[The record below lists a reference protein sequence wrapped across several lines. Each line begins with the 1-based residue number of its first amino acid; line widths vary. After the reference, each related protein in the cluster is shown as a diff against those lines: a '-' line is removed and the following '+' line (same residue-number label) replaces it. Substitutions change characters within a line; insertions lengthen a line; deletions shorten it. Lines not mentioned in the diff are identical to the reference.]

1 VDEASR
7 RAWLTVAEAEASD
20 DERREP
26 RIWKNS
32 PGRRSYTPAPGSL
45 EKMLARGATI
55 DKWRA
60 APVEIGPAR
69 PLDGQQKEDIVKY
82 ALLLYF
88 DPDRP
93 AEQRSATNPQI
104 MADWIAYTRAIKQ
117 SGALLDV
124 QQLHEVDTATAVRRR
139 DGELMLTDGPFA
151 ETKEHLLGFY
161 LIDVPDL
168 DTALDWA
175 GKMPNVGRGT
185 VEVRPVMEGMAWQAV
200 LNE

>member
-1 VDEASR
+1 
-7 RAWLTVAEAEASD
+7 
-20 DERREP
+20 
-26 RIWKNS
+26 
-32 PGRRSYTPAPGSL
+32 
-45 EKMLARGATI
+45 M
-55 DKWRA
+55 
-60 APVEIGPAR
+60 
-69 PLDGQQKEDIVKY
+69 KY

-104 MADWIAYTRAIKQ
+104 MADWIAYTRAIKH
-117 SGALLDV
+117 SGALLDA

-175 GKMPNVGRGT
+175 GKMPHVGRGT